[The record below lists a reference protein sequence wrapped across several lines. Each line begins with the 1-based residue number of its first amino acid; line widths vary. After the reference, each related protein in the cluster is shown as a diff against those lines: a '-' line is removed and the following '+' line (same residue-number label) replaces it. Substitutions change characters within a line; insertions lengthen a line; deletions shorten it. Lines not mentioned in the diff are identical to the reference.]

1 MNENETNVL
10 MQSLKEQY
18 EQLQLAYTAE
28 EVRLKSIIKKTEN
41 KISKSSV
48 VFQTSCI
55 QNRKNEYEKSQPI
68 INQNISSGSVSSIK
82 DESKSMINLRNQIEI
97 EHPEDL
103 SFVLLKK
110 PNELDSFFSSL
121 NKIDSDNSSS
131 FFNDTTFLLNEQ
143 ASDYDYIIDIPSFTS
158 LTSTGWP
165 FSRAKN
171 SEETKE
177 VIVCSLIGAFHT
189 GKSFFLSQLC
199 NSLAIKNSFDQ
210 HSRSLNFKYDQK
222 YSIMYV
228 DTKGSNLPYK
238 YIKNKEQYDTMN
250 DSLNLFRC
258 KEQFIEN
265 YAIKKGSVVL
275 YFMGYASQSEIDK
288 LKKIEK
294 ECNKPMFVIHNLYM
308 FSSYK
313 TIGDYYLKVLVPVFN
328 LKKKSMNLLEGSL
341 FESQDLVGVVF
352 YETIENEKNK
362 ESDRDSDES
371 DEVKKEKTIY
381 HLLFGNTENIKK
393 FEQMNKYT
401 LNFLIEQISQ
411 INKKK
416 FNIEKSIKKRI
427 KKWISNFFNVT
438 KNNIKVKKEEYYN
451 SLNFNLTSKRI
462 VFNDQFE
469 MRLNVPD
476 FDNLTSHKSSTFLVK
491 NYIEYLDEKES
502 NYCVKICL
510 PYVPKTME
518 ATIKEDTKELI
529 IFGEF
534 EKFEKQDDQIM
545 NTNTIREYSEYK
557 FMVQLPNL
565 EKKTI
570 VNKYSFFEIEDS
582 MDIIIKYPL
591 TEKISIDE

>member
-1 MNENETNVL
+1 
-10 MQSLKEQY
+10 MQSLKEQH
-18 EQLQLAYTAE
+18 EQLQSAYTAE
-28 EVRLKSIIKKTEN
+28 E
-41 KISKSSV
+41 
-48 VFQTSCI
+48 
-55 QNRKNEYEKSQPI
+55 
-68 INQNISSGSVSSIK
+68 
-82 DESKSMINLRNQIEI
+82 
-97 EHPEDL
+97 
-103 SFVLLKK
+103 LLKK
-110 PNELDSFFSSL
+110 QNELDSFFSGL
-121 NKIDSDNSSS
+121 NKIDSDNSSYYL
-131 FFNDTTFLLNEQ
+131 NDTTFPLNEQ
-143 ASDYDYIIDIPSFTS
+143 AGDYDYIIDIPSFTS

-228 DTKGSNLPYK
+228 DTEGSNLPYK
-238 YIKNKEQYDTMN
+238 YIENKEQYDTMN

-258 KEQFIEN
+258 KEQFIEK
-265 YAIKKGSVVL
+265 YAIIEGSVVL

-313 TIGDYYLKVLVPVFN
+313 TIEDYYLKVLVPVFN
-328 LKKKSMNLLEGSL
+328 LKKKSMYLLAGSL

-352 YETIENEKNK
+352 CETIEKEKDK
-362 ESDRDSDES
+362 ESDSDSDES
-371 DEVKKEKTIY
+371 DEMKKEKTIY
-381 HLLFGNTENIKK
+381 HLLFGNTENIKE

-411 INKKK
+411 RKKKK
-416 FNIEKSIKKRI
+416 FNIEKSIKMRI
-427 KKWISNFFNVT
+427 KEWISSFFNVT

-462 VFNDQFE
+462 EFKDQYE
-469 MRLNVPD
+469 MRLNVPN
-476 FDNLTSHKSSTFLVK
+476 FDNLTSHESSIFLVK

-502 NYCVKICL
+502 NYCVKIFL
-510 PYVPKTME
+510 PYVPKTKK

-529 IFGEF
+529 IAGEF
-534 EKFEKQDDQIM
+534 EEFEEQDDQIM
-545 NTNTIREYSEYK
+545 NTNTKREYSKYK
-557 FMVQLPNL
+557 FKVQLPNL

>member
-1 MNENETNVL
+1 
-10 MQSLKEQY
+10 
-18 EQLQLAYTAE
+18 
-28 EVRLKSIIKKTEN
+28 
-41 KISKSSV
+41 
-48 VFQTSCI
+48 
-55 QNRKNEYEKSQPI
+55 
-68 INQNISSGSVSSIK
+68 
-82 DESKSMINLRNQIEI
+82 
-97 EHPEDL
+97 
-103 SFVLLKK
+103 
-110 PNELDSFFSSL
+110 
-121 NKIDSDNSSS
+121 
-131 FFNDTTFLLNEQ
+131 
-143 ASDYDYIIDIPSFTS
+143 
-158 LTSTGWP
+158 
-165 FSRAKN
+165 
-171 SEETKE
+171 
-177 VIVCSLIGAFHT
+177 
-189 GKSFFLSQLC
+189 
-199 NSLAIKNSFDQ
+199 
-210 HSRSLNFKYDQK
+210 
-222 YSIMYV
+222 
-228 DTKGSNLPYK
+228 
-238 YIKNKEQYDTMN
+238 
-250 DSLNLFRC
+250 
-258 KEQFIEN
+258 
-265 YAIKKGSVVL
+265 
-275 YFMGYASQSEIDK
+275 
-288 LKKIEK
+288 
-294 ECNKPMFVIHNLYM
+294 
-308 FSSYK
+308 
-313 TIGDYYLKVLVPVFN
+313 
-328 LKKKSMNLLEGSL
+328 
-341 FESQDLVGVVF
+341 
-352 YETIENEKNK
+352 
-362 ESDRDSDES
+362 
-371 DEVKKEKTIY
+371 
-381 HLLFGNTENIKK
+381 
-393 FEQMNKYT
+393 MNKYT

-582 MDIIIKYPL
+582 KDIIIKYPL

>member
-1 MNENETNVL
+1 
-10 MQSLKEQY
+10 
-18 EQLQLAYTAE
+18 
-28 EVRLKSIIKKTEN
+28 
-41 KISKSSV
+41 
-48 VFQTSCI
+48 
-55 QNRKNEYEKSQPI
+55 
-68 INQNISSGSVSSIK
+68 
-82 DESKSMINLRNQIEI
+82 
-97 EHPEDL
+97 
-103 SFVLLKK
+103 
-110 PNELDSFFSSL
+110 
-121 NKIDSDNSSS
+121 
-131 FFNDTTFLLNEQ
+131 
-143 ASDYDYIIDIPSFTS
+143 
-158 LTSTGWP
+158 
-165 FSRAKN
+165 
-171 SEETKE
+171 
-177 VIVCSLIGAFHT
+177 
-189 GKSFFLSQLC
+189 
-199 NSLAIKNSFDQ
+199 
-210 HSRSLNFKYDQK
+210 
-222 YSIMYV
+222 MYV
-228 DTKGSNLPYK
+228 DTEGSNLPYK

-265 YAIKKGSVVL
+265 YAIKEGSVVL

-328 LKKKSMNLLEGSL
+328 LKKKSMYLLEGSL

-352 YETIENEKNK
+352 CETIEKDK
-362 ESDRDSDES
+362 ESDSDSDES
-371 DEVKKEKTIY
+371 DEMKKEKTIY
-381 HLLFGNTENIKK
+381 HLLFGNTENIKE

-411 INKKK
+411 IKKKK
-416 FNIEKSIKKRI
+416 FNIEQSIKKRI
-427 KKWISNFFNVT
+427 TKWISNFFNVT
-438 KNNIKVKKEEYYN
+438 KNNIKVSKKEYYK

-462 VFNDQFE
+462 VFNDQYE

-510 PYVPKTME
+510 PYVPKTKK

-534 EKFEKQDDQIM
+534 EKFEEQDVQIM
-545 NTNTIREYSEYK
+545 ITNTIRKYSEYK
-557 FMVQLPNL
+557 FKVQLPNL

>member
-1 MNENETNVL
+1 
-10 MQSLKEQY
+10 
-18 EQLQLAYTAE
+18 
-28 EVRLKSIIKKTEN
+28 
-41 KISKSSV
+41 
-48 VFQTSCI
+48 
-55 QNRKNEYEKSQPI
+55 
-68 INQNISSGSVSSIK
+68 
-82 DESKSMINLRNQIEI
+82 
-97 EHPEDL
+97 
-103 SFVLLKK
+103 
-110 PNELDSFFSSL
+110 
-121 NKIDSDNSSS
+121 
-131 FFNDTTFLLNEQ
+131 
-143 ASDYDYIIDIPSFTS
+143 
-158 LTSTGWP
+158 
-165 FSRAKN
+165 
-171 SEETKE
+171 
-177 VIVCSLIGAFHT
+177 
-189 GKSFFLSQLC
+189 
-199 NSLAIKNSFDQ
+199 
-210 HSRSLNFKYDQK
+210 
-222 YSIMYV
+222 
-228 DTKGSNLPYK
+228 
-238 YIKNKEQYDTMN
+238 
-250 DSLNLFRC
+250 
-258 KEQFIEN
+258 
-265 YAIKKGSVVL
+265 
-275 YFMGYASQSEIDK
+275 
-288 LKKIEK
+288 
-294 ECNKPMFVIHNLYM
+294 
-308 FSSYK
+308 
-313 TIGDYYLKVLVPVFN
+313 
-328 LKKKSMNLLEGSL
+328 
-341 FESQDLVGVVF
+341 
-352 YETIENEKNK
+352 
-362 ESDRDSDES
+362 
-371 DEVKKEKTIY
+371 
-381 HLLFGNTENIKK
+381 
-393 FEQMNKYT
+393 MNKYT